1 MSRALCFK
9 AISRLYLTR
18 DSDVIS
24 LLNMF
29 SQKHAKSFS
38 FLLLQLVLILE
49 TSAVLV
55 NGVEQKNFYIVFLGA
70 HPVNI
75 DIALDT
81 HLNVLSAVKESYIEA
96 KESIVYSYTKSFN
109 AFAAKLSDD
118 EAKELSAMDEVL
130 SVIPNQYHKLHT
142 TRSWN
147 FIGLP
152 LTAKRRLKL
161 ESDIVVGLL
170 DTGITPESKSFKDDG
185 FGPPPARWKGS
196 CGHYANFSGC
206 NNKIIGAKYF
216 KADGIPEESDILS
229 PIDVDGHGTHTA
241 STAAG
246 NLVQNASLFGLANG
260 TARGAVPSAR
270 LAIYKVCWSF
280 SGCAD
285 MDILAAFEAAIHD
298 GVDVISI
305 SIGGGDPSY
314 VTDSI
319 SIGAFLA
326 MRKGIITVASAG
338 NGGPSL
344 ATVTNTAPWI
354 VTVAASGIDR
364 AFKSTVQLGS
374 GKNVSGVG
382 VNCFNPKRKTY
393 PLVNGID
400 AARDS
405 DSKEEAGYCYEDTL
419 DPKKVKGKLVYC
431 KLGTYGTEA
440 VLKEIGGIGTI
451 IESDQYPDVA
461 QIFMAPA
468 TTVNNS
474 IGEIVTKYIQS
485 TRSPSA
491 VIYKSHEE
499 KIQAPIAATFSSRG
513 PNPGSQHILKPDVAA
528 PGINILASYTL
539 RKSLTGLTGD
549 TQFSEFTIMSGT
561 SMACPHVAG
570 VAAYVKSF
578 HPHWSPAA
586 IRSAII
592 TTAKPMSKRLNN
604 EAEFA
609 YGSGQLNPTRAV
621 SPGLVYDMDD
631 FGYIQFLCH
640 EGYNGSTLSV
650 LVGSPVNCS
659 SLLPG
664 LGYDAINYPSMQ
676 LILQSNKDTTIG
688 VFKRRVTNVGP
699 APIIYN
705 AIIRS
710 PKGVE
715 ITVKPTTLTFTRT
728 MQKKSFT
735 VVVKAKSMPS
745 MQIVSGSLVWKSPRY
760 VVRSPIVIYSP

>member
-1 MSRALCFK
+1 M
-9 AISRLYLTR
+9 
-18 DSDVIS
+18 S
-24 LLNMF
+24 LLEMF
-29 SQKHAKSFS
+29 MQKLTKSFS
-38 FLLLQLVLILE
+38 FLWLHFVLILL
-49 TSAVLV
+49 TTALV
-55 NGVEQKNFYIVFLGA
+55 NGVDQKNFYIVFLGA
-70 HPVNI
+70 HPVNR
-75 DIALDT
+75 DIAVDT
-81 HLNVLSAVKESYIEA
+81 HLNVLSSVKGSYIEA
-96 KESIVYSYTKSFN
+96 SESIVYSYTRSFN
-109 AFAAKLSDD
+109 AFAAKLSED
-118 EAKELSAMDEVL
+118 EAKKLSAKDEVL
-130 SVIPNQYHKLHT
+130 SVIQSQYRKLHT

-161 ESDIVVGLL
+161 ESDIVVALL
-170 DTGITPESKSFKDDG
+170 DTGITPDSQSFKDNG

-216 KADGIPEESDILS
+216 KADGNPDTSDILS

-246 NLVQNASLFGLANG
+246 NLIQDASLFGLANG

-270 LAIYKVCWSF
+270 LAIYKVCWS
-280 SGCAD
+280 SGGCAD
-285 MDILAAFEAAIHD
+285 MDILAAFDAAIYD

-319 SIGAFLA
+319 SIGAFFA
-326 MRKGIITVASAG
+326 MRKGIITAASAG
-338 NGGPSL
+338 NGGPTL

-354 VTVAASGIDR
+354 ITVAASAINR

-374 GKNVSGVG
+374 GKNISGIGVS
-382 VNCFNPKRKTY
+382 CFNPERKLY

-400 AARDS
+400 AAKDS
-405 DSKEEAGYCYEDTL
+405 KTKEEASYCYEDSL
-419 DPKKVKGKLVYC
+419 DPNKVKGKLVYC
-431 KLGTYGTEA
+431 KLGAWGTEA

-451 IESDQYPDVA
+451 LENGQYPDVA

-468 TTVNNS
+468 TIVNDS
-474 IGEIVTKYIQS
+474 IGEIVTNYIKS

-491 VIYKSHEE
+491 VIYKSREV
-499 KIQAPIAATFSSRG
+499 KTPAPVAATFSSRG

-528 PGINILASYTL
+528 PGIDILASYTL
-539 RKSLTGLTGD
+539 RNSLTGLKGD
-549 TQFSEFTIMSGT
+549 TQFSEFTLMSGT

-578 HPHWSPAA
+578 HPQWSPAA

-592 TTAKPMSKRLNN
+592 TTAKPMSRRLNN

-609 YGSGQLNPTRAV
+609 YGSGQLNPTRAI
-621 SPGLVYDMDD
+621 SPGLVYDMDE
-631 FGYIQFLCH
+631 FAYIQFLCH

-650 LVGSPVNCS
+650 LVGSPINCS

-676 LILQSNKDTTIG
+676 LILKSNEDTIG
-688 VFKRRVTNVGP
+688 VFRRTVTNVGTSP
-699 APIIYN
+699 TIYN
-705 AIIRS
+705 AKIRS
-710 PKGVE
+710 PKGVK
-715 ITVKPTTLTFTRT
+715 ITVKPSSLIFCRKL
-728 MQKKSFT
+728 QKKSFT
-735 VVVKAKSMPS
+735 IVVKAKSMAS
-745 MQIVSGSLVWKSPRY
+745 KKIVSGSLIWKSPLY
-760 VVRSPIVIYSP
+760 IVRSPIVIYST